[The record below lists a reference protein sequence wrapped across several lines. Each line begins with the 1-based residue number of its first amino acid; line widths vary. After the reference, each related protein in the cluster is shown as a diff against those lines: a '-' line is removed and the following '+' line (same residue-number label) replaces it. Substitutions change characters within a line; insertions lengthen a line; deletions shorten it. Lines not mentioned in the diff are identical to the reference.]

1 MSEGM
6 EGSAPAEATAAEG
19 VSQVTSAPS
28 EGAQSVADA
37 VSANNGEMT
46 ASDAAA
52 VQEMIDLGQMGD
64 RLVEVTV
71 DGETLRMPLS
81 EVVANTQRAKASHK
95 RFLEAAEARK
105 VAEQKERDIEALVR
119 ELKGSNPEEILR
131 ELGVDTQGIARRE
144 HKRLMDW
151 ESMTPEERFRAEMQ
165 RERDQLELE
174 KGQWE
179 KQKQTAAEKK
189 RTAQLEAQS
198 RHYQEKYT
206 RDFTAALSNVGVSA
220 ESKAYPQMLQFMAQ
234 VASEALDAGIA
245 IEVRPFFTPA
255 ATAGAGQATGVVLVE
270 VRPVTVEGVFLG
282 NLARGVGS
290 GDLARILCLDDI
302 QRLVVLVELQHGVG
316 LEGLL
321 NLLTQVE
328 RRQLQQLDR
337 LLELRRHEFRVLP
350 IR

>member
-105 VAEQKERDIEALVR
+105 IAEQKERDIEALVR

-179 KQKQTAAEKK
+179 KQKQTAAEK
-189 RTAQLEAQS
+189 RRAAQLEAQS

-234 VASEALDAGIA
+234 VASEALDAGIEMTPSDIA
-245 IEVRPFFTPA
+245 EVVKEEYS
-255 ATAGAGQATGVVLVE
+255 GMVKG
-270 VRPVTVEGVFLG
+270 FLG
-282 NLARGVGS
+282 SLEAEQLHGFLG
-290 GDLARILCLDDI
+290 DDI
-302 QRLVVLVELQHGVG
+302 GKKFRKYDIDRVKAKDPVRSSGPRTPRRKKAAAKKTYNVDEMRELLRQRRMGG
-316 LEGLL
+316 
-321 NLLTQVE
+321 
-328 RRQLQQLDR
+328 
-337 LLELRRHEFRVLP
+337 
-350 IR
+350 